1 MTTKKSAIMVSFLA
15 TVGLFASQAHAGT
28 AVAPGSGHPY
38 FNGSADPWSTSNPS
52 ATNAVVSDNMVCGQF
67 PGSAVTWVTPLA
79 VPTSTSNRTT
89 TITQTLTGIL
99 ATSQAWSF
107 NPNGTAF
114 SGIAQSS
121 STVIGN
127 LVVPVNGTAMV
138 KSFLSPDVDN
148 PTACAD
154 TFIFT

>member
-1 MTTKKSAIMVSFLA
+1 MTIKKPTIMLSLLA
-15 TVGLFASQAHAGT
+15 TIGLFASQVQAGT

-52 ATNAVVSDNMVCGQF
+52 ATNAVVTDNMVCGKF
-67 PGSAVTWVTPLA
+67 PGSGVTWVTPLA

-89 TITQTLTGIL
+89 TITQTLTGL
-99 ATSQAWSF
+99 LVTSQAWSF

-114 SGIAQSS
+114 SGISQSS
-121 STVIGN
+121 STFIAN
-127 LVVPVNGTAMV
+127 LVVPVNGTAFV
-138 KSFLSPDVDN
+138 KTFLSPDVDN